1 MTTRS
6 FEETT
11 ARSIVFGAANRLT
24 ATRTAQTI
32 LERVIREAV
41 SDRFATEVLDD
52 CTTKKNRELED
63 WSKVDGGQLQKAFRG
78 RMNAKYGAGGSTF
91 FPTSGQV
98 DFMPLGRWALCGAEG
113 RKEVEQ
119 YLQREL
125 AGRPSNI
132 GNFLVRFFFGRKLIQ
147 PKIPQS
153 RIRGEPSG
161 NSIFPRKS

>member
-52 CTTKKNRELED
+52 CTTKKNREL
-63 WSKVDGGQLQKAFRG
+63 VGVQKQPRHSDPRITLGIYGHVVSNQQRDAVENRSA
-78 RMNAKYGAGGSTF
+78 RIAKFA
-91 FPTSGQV
+91 V
-98 DFMPLGRWALCGAEG
+98 
-113 RKEVEQ
+113 
-119 YLQREL
+119 
-125 AGRPSNI
+125 N
-132 GNFLVRFFFGRKLIQ
+132 
-147 PKIPQS
+147 
-153 RIRGEPSG
+153 
-161 NSIFPRKS
+161 